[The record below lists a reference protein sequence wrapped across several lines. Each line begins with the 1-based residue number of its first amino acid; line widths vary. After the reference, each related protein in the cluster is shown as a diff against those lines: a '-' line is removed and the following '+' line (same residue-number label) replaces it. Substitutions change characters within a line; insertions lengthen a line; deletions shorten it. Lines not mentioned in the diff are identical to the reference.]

1 MKDDKAAY
9 DDIPGTYL
17 FDQERCRAGFHLNM
31 FFMSLLQADNRKAFL
46 ADENKYL
53 DQYPLTAEQR
63 RCVLAR
69 DWIGMLE
76 VGANIYYMAKLGATD
91 GRSFQYLAAAM
102 AGQSQ
107 EAYRDMMIK
116 GGRGIEGNRSKKE
129 H

>member
-1 MKDDKAAY
+1 MNDDQDLY

-17 FDQERCRAGFHLNM
+17 FNQERCRAGFHLNM
-31 FFMSLLQADNRKAFL
+31 FFMSLLKADNRKAFL

-63 RCVLAR
+63 RCVLGR
-69 DWIGMLE
+69 DWLGMLK
-76 VGANIYYMAKLGATD
+76 VGANIYYMSKLGATD
-91 GRSFQYLAAAM
+91 GRSFQFLAAAM
-102 AGQSQ
+102 SGLSQ
-107 EAYRDMMIK
+107 EAYRDMMIH